1 MSFSEI
7 LKYLREEKEVT
18 QKQLAKACNLSPQCI
33 CNLEQGTRNPTGST
47 VATLAKYFGCS
58 ADYLLGLE
66 NDYGA
71 RIAPAPMG
79 DTMTA
84 KERELLETFR
94 TLSPYLQGLALDT
107 LRGFAGNVGGD
118 GLHKKA

>member
-1 MSFSEI
+1 MGFREV
-7 LKYLREEKEVT
+7 LKYLRTEKGVT
-18 QKQLAKACNLSPQCI
+18 QIEVAKGCGLTTTCI
-33 CNLEQGTRNPTGST
+33 CSLEQGTRNPTGST
-47 VATLAKYFGCS
+47 VAALAKYFGCS

-71 RIAPAPMG
+71 KITAPMG
-79 DTMTA
+79 DTMTT

-94 TLSPYLQGLALDT
+94 TLSPYLQGLT
-107 LRGFAGNVGGD
+107 LETVRSFAGNAGGD

>member
-1 MSFSEI
+1 MSFREI
-7 LKYLREEKEVT
+7 LKYLRAEKGVT
-18 QKQLAKACNLSPQCI
+18 QVDVARGCGLTTTCI
-33 CNLEQGTRNPTGST
+33 CSLEQGTRNPTGST
-47 VATLAKYFGCS
+47 VAALATYFDVS

-66 NDYGA
+66 DDFGTRTVA
-71 RIAPAPMG
+71 TMG

-94 TLSPYLQGLALDT
+94 KLSPYLQGLT
-107 LRGFAGNVGGD
+107 LETVRSFAGNTGDD